1 MKPDAKNSE
10 QREQLLLTMQ
20 GPPSENGA
28 VPVAL
33 FVAAYGT
40 LARLMSKS
48 AERLAGK
55 GKGGGLEFV
64 VAKLS
69 LSSPLQAGIEAAPS
83 PRDGDDG
90 LARKAVIRTEKLL
103 RAVNA
108 GKGDDTPAAELGLI
122 EKMANLFSGERVS
135 MMQVRRFN
143 GRAYSPVKMTPRLA
157 VNLARLRQD
166 EIWCRTTVTGMV
178 KLLDL
183 RGRSIRLVIQ
193 PDIGDPIRCVLR
205 DSGDADEARKK
216 ALRAIDN
223 RVAVTGEARYR
234 PMPERP
240 DIQRPHIIYAAPGDI
255 EVFDREE
262 DQGSILQFEGAFPNI
277 TGGKPTLEYLRELRG
292 ED

>member
-1 MKPDAKNSE
+1 MKPNAKNSE
-10 QREQLLLTMQ
+10 RREQLLLTMQ

-28 VPVAL
+28 VPVGL
-33 FVAAYGT
+33 FVAAYGA

-55 GKGGGLEFV
+55 GKGAGLEFV

-69 LSSPLQAGIEAAPS
+69 LSSPLQAGIEPAPS
-83 PRDGDDG
+83 LRDDD

-108 GKGDDTPAAELGLI
+108 GKGDDIPAAELGLI
-122 EKMANLFSGERVS
+122 EKMAALFSGERVS
-135 MMQVRRFN
+135 MMQVQRFN
-143 GRAYSPVKMTPRLA
+143 GRACAPVKMTPRLVA
-157 VNLARLRQD
+157 NLARLRQD

-183 RGRSIRLVIQ
+183 RGRPIRLMLH

-223 RVAVTGEARYR
+223 RAAVTGEARYR

-240 DIQRPHIIYAAPGDI
+240 DIQRPHIIYAVPDGI

-262 DQGSILQFEGAFPNI
+262 DQGSILQFRGAFPNI